1 MRAISSFIREVGI
14 SAVSCI
20 ALLALRMRVSM
31 SAIGS
36 VSISTSSCL
45 PAALRHAGD
54 RALVRQRAQA
64 DPAKAEL
71 LEDRAR
77 PAAFG
82 AARVLAHLEALL
94 ARLLDDEGLL
104 GHLPAFLLGAD
115 ERQAERAQQ
124 RER

>member
-1 MRAISSFIREVGI
+1 MRDVGI

-20 ALLALRMRVSM
+20 ALLALRILVSM

-36 VSISTSSCL
+36 VSISLLL

-54 RALVRQRAQA
+54 GALMRELAQA
-64 DPAKAEL
+64 DPAQAEL

-77 PAAFG
+77 APAAV

-94 ARLLDDEGLL
+94 ALLLDDERGL
-104 GHLPAFLLGAD
+104 GHALRVLPCFG
-115 ERQAERAQQ
+115 